1 MLQISPVMKMSPKNE
16 HAKIAG
22 AGAGDGNRGQ
32 ADRTKATWLAM
43 YVLRDGRLHH
53 LGTQCDAGN
62 WTAHDLRVELVLGH
76 GIRSNPNLG

>member
-43 YVLRDGRLHH
+43 YVVRDGRLHH
-53 LGTQCDAGN
+53 LDT
-62 WTAHDLRVELVLGH
+62 
-76 GIRSNPNLG
+76 